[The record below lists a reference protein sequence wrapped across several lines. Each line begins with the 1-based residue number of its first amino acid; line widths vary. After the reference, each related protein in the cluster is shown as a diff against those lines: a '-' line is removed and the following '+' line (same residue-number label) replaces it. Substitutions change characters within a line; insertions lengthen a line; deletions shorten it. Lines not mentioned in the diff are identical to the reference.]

1 MLKLWIKHEKETGD
15 LYSFKA
21 SAPKRASATVVTL
34 SMSPGMWSLLSHP
47 VRVGCPWGTHFWAW
61 KGSDSNFTEE
71 RPGRQHLSLGSRLT
85 PPGISN
91 LPYCDMTRGAFN
103 LCGCLSKIYNPC
115 LIMRKHQTIP
125 KWGAFYKMP
134 HWHISKTP
142 RPWKTREVKETW
154 QPDATEDPGVDCRT
168 ENQH

>member
-1 MLKLWIKHEKETGD
+1 MKKKQEICILSKH
-15 LYSFKA
+15 LP
-21 SAPKRASATVVTL
+21 PKGHQLQWWLL

-47 VRVGCPWGTHFWAW
+47 IRVGCPWGTHFWAW

-85 PPGISN
+85 PPGISSP
-91 LPYCDMTRGAFN
+91 PYCDMTRGAFN

-125 KWGAFYKMP
+125 KWGHSIKCLTGTFQKL
-134 HWHISKTP
+134 HGHE
-142 RPWKTREVKETW
+142 RQGRWKRHDSRCNGGSW
-154 QPDATEDPGVDCRT
+154 SGF
-168 ENQH
+168 